1 MRFFLSFLFAIV
13 LSGLNAQTGTIR
25 GKVVEDATNETLI
38 GATIQIPGTTVGT
51 ITDLDG
57 NFTIK
62 IAPGNYSLKVS
73 YISYNDIL
81 IEDVVVKSDEVTVV
95 SEARLQDADLKLN
108 EIVIT
113 AEAVRTTEVA
123 LMSIRKN
130 SQTMMDGISSAKMS
144 LTGDATAVEA
154 VKRVTGVSIEGGK
167 YVYVR
172 GLGDRYSKTM
182 MNNADIPG
190 LDPDRNTIQM
200 DIFPS
205 NLISNMTISKTFT
218 ADLPADFTGGLINIE
233 TVDFPERK
241 KIKVSLGASYN
252 PNMNLKSDFIDY
264 KGGSF
269 DFLGFDDGTRS
280 LPNSARGDVP
290 RPYYNPSSEV
300 YNFVTKFN
308 PTMGVEEKTS
318 FLNTSLSVSMGNQL
332 DLGEDN
338 SNRKLGY
345 IFSFSYKNDYEYY
358 DNVFYG
364 DYQKDGDN
372 SDVYDLIYAD
382 KKNGQIGEQS
392 TLMGVLGGVA
402 YKTQLSKYRFTA
414 MHLQKGTSTA
424 SHMFKDNNPEAVGQS
439 GYTAISEV
447 LNYNQSSLTNLL
459 FTGKYILQEKGWEID
474 WRVAPT
480 YSYSADP
487 DIRQTSFSIYQGEY
501 KFSSGEGGLPTRT
514 WRYLKELNTV
524 AKVDIIKKYSFLGE
538 DAKLRFGG
546 AYTIKYRDYEILKY
560 NIKFTE
566 LQHQPDWP
574 IPDPNLVLQ
583 DENIFSNGLVYID
596 GGVDGPNPNEYQS
609 NNQTIAFY
617 TSNDFNLL
625 PSLKAIVGLRVENF
639 VQRHTGRDIL
649 FSQGNLDGLNL
660 DNEKVLESFDF
671 FPSLNLIWN
680 VAEEQNLRFAYSN
693 TIARPSFK
701 EVSFAQIADPIT
713 NIIFNGALYGGYSD
727 WDGNIQETRINNF
740 DARYEFFMDKGQIIS
755 VSGFAK
761 FFNKPIEI
769 VRIPEAQASI
779 EIQPRN
785 VGDGMLLGGEF
796 EFVKNLKLIS
806 PFLENI
812 SLNGN
817 FTYVYSKIAMTDSE
831 FEARKEQ
838 ERDGETVKD
847 YRPMAG
853 QAPWVVNAGLVY
865 LNRDLGL
872 DIGAFYNV
880 KGPTLTIVGLGIFP
894 DVYTVPFHSLNF
906 SATKKFGKENRMSL
920 GVKVSN
926 ILNDKKE
933 ELFNSYK
940 ASDVYSLIKEPGST
954 FSLGFSYKF

>member
-1 MRFFLSFLFAIV
+1 MRFFLSILFAVV

-38 GATIQIPGTTVGT
+38 GATIQIPGTTIGT

-57 NFTIK
+57 NFAIK
-62 IAPGNYSLKVS
+62 IAPGKYSIKVS
-73 YISYNDIL
+73 YISYNDII
-81 IEDVVVKSDEVTVV
+81 IEDVSVKSDEVTVV
-95 SEARLQDADLKLN
+95 GEVRLQDADLKLN
-108 EIVIT
+108 EIVVT

-154 VKRVTGVSIEGGK
+154 VKRVTGVSVEGGK

-218 ADLPADFTGGLINIE
+218 AELPADFTGGLINIE

-241 KIKVSLGASYN
+241 KMKVSLGTSYN
-252 PNMNLKSDFIDY
+252 PNMNLKSDFIGYD
-264 KGGSF
+264 GGSL
-269 DFLGFDDGTRS
+269 DFLGFDDGTRA
-280 LPNSARGDVP
+280 LPDGAANNIP
-290 RPYYNPSSEV
+290 RPYFNPSTEV
-300 YNFVTKFN
+300 YDFVKKFD
-308 PTMGVEEKTS
+308 PTMGVEEKNS
-318 FLNTSLSVSMGNQL
+318 FLNTSLSFSMGNQIDL
-332 DLGEDN
+332 DRDN

-345 IFSFSYKNDYEYY
+345 IFSLSYKNDYEYY

-372 SDVYDLIYAD
+372 ADVYDLIYAD

-392 TLMGVLGGVA
+392 TLMGVLGGIA

-439 GYTAISEV
+439 GYTAVSEV

-459 FTGKYILQEKGWEID
+459 FTGKHVIQERGWEID

-487 DIRQTSFSIYQGEY
+487 DIRETTFSFYQDDY
-501 KFSSGEGGLPTRT
+501 YFSSGEGGLPTRT
-514 WRYLKELNTV
+514 WRHLKELNTV
-524 AKVDIIKKYSFLGE
+524 AKIDLTKKYTLFGE
-538 DAKLRFGG
+538 NAKFKLGG
-546 AYTIKYRDYEILKY
+546 AYTLKYRDYEILKY
-560 NIKFTE
+560 NVKFTE
-566 LQHQPDWP
+566 LQYQPDWP
-574 IPDPNLVLQ
+574 IPDPNLVLL
-583 DENIFSNGLVYID
+583 DENIFPNGLVYID
-596 GGVDGPNPNEYQS
+596 GGVDGINPNEYQS
-609 NNQTIAFY
+609 NNHTIAFY
-617 TSNDFNLL
+617 ASNDFVLF
-625 PSLKAIVGLRVENF
+625 PGFKAIIGLRVENF
-639 VQRHTGRDIL
+639 VQKHTGRDIL
-649 FSQGNLDGLNL
+649 YSQGNPDGLNL
-660 DNEKVLESFDF
+660 DNDKVLESFDF
-671 FPSLNLIWN
+671 FPTANFIWDL
-680 VAEEQNLRFAYSN
+680 AEEQKLRIAYSN

-713 NIIFNGALYGGYSD
+713 NIIFNGSLYDGYSD

-740 DARYEFFMDKGQIIS
+740 DIRYEFFMERGQIVS

-761 FFNKPIEI
+761 LFDKPIEV
-769 VRIPEAQASI
+769 VRIPEAQTNI

-785 VGDGMLLGGEF
+785 VGDGMLFGGEF
-796 EFVKNLKLIS
+796 EFVKNLGFIS
-806 PFLENI
+806 PFLDDL

-817 FTYVYSKIAMTDSE
+817 FTYVYSQIAMTDSE
-831 FEARKEQ
+831 YEERKKQ
-838 ERDGETVKD
+838 ERDGEDVND

-865 LNRDLGL
+865 LNRDFGL

-906 SATKKFGKENRMSL
+906 SATKKFGKENRMSI
-920 GVKVSN
+920 GIKVSN

-940 ASDVYSLIKEPGST
+940 ASDVYSLIKEPGTS